1 MLFRGRAW
9 IIEDFTTGNQRR
21 GAQEAC
27 DGIGQRRFAAAT
39 FTCEAKNFAPLQGEA
54 YIGHSVYC
62 AVRCQV
68 IDIEMLH
75 IEQSIGRNSCV
86 SFRCHNATIFLASRV
101 PWWVAPTIHF
111 HNATIFL
118 TFATFMGRSGRRR
131 GSAISSM
138 PKLMRDRPAP
148 SMAIQAPGGMNHHHR
163 PPPNAPACC
172 AQ

>member
-1 MLFRGRAW
+1 MLFRVRAW

-39 FTCEAKNFAPLQGEA
+39 FTREAKNFAPLQGEA
-54 YIGHSVYC
+54 YIGDGVYC

-86 SFRCHNATIFLASRV
+86 SFRCHVATIFLASGTREGY
-101 PWWVAPTIHF
+101 PYHTLSLCHHFLDLCHFYGTFGTQAWVGDFVDTEVDE
-111 HNATIFL
+111 
-118 TFATFMGRSGRRR
+118 G
-131 GSAISSM
+131 
-138 PKLMRDRPAP
+138 
-148 SMAIQAPGGMNHHHR
+148 
-163 PPPNAPACC
+163 
-172 AQ
+172 

>member
-1 MLFRGRAW
+1 MLFRVRAW

-39 FTCEAKNFAPLQGEA
+39 FTREAKNFAPLQGEA
-54 YIGHSVYC
+54 YIGDGMYC
-62 AVRCQV
+62 AVGCQV

-75 IEQSIGRNSCV
+75 IQQSIGRNSCV
-86 SFRCHNATIFLASRV
+86 SFRCHNATIFLALGTTAK
-101 PWWVAPTIHF
+101 VALTIHF
-111 HNATIFL
+111 HYATIFL

-131 GSAISSM
+131 GSAISSI
-138 PKLMRDRPAP
+138 PKLLRDRPAP
-148 SMAIQAPGGMNHHHR
+148 SMAMQAPGGMNHHQR
-163 PPPNAPACC
+163 PLSAPACC